1 MNETPTPGPD
11 DLTPVELRSGMWYK
25 REDAFSLPSGVNG
38 SKLRACLYLAR
49 RAQAEGAMEIV
60 SAASV
65 LSPQS
70 AMAAAVA
77 QVLDMTSVT
86 IVGGTTPDKAVANK
100 SIRMAKEAGSEV
112 VRGAEVGYNTML
124 QAAGRSFVAENPGSW
139 QLPYGI
145 TTPSDSSPEDIVDFL
160 AMGAAQVANL
170 PDEIDTLVLP
180 FGSGNTA
187 AGVLYG
193 LETIGAPSS
202 LKRVVLMT
210 IGPDRRKWLDE
221 RLARADAPLTDLPFE
236 LEQVYLHP
244 FFAEYGDSM
253 RETMDG
259 IKFHPTYEGKVV
271 RYLNLV
277 QPEWWAA
284 RDGKTLL
291 WIVGGPLP

>member
-1 MNETPTPGPD
+1 
-11 DLTPVELRSGMWYK
+11 
-25 REDAFSLPSGVNG
+25 
-38 SKLRACLYLAR
+38 
-49 RAQAEGAMEIV
+49 
-60 SAASV
+60 
-65 LSPQS
+65 
-70 AMAAAVA
+70 
-77 QVLDMTSVT
+77 
-86 IVGGTTPDKAVANK
+86 
-100 SIRMAKEAGSEV
+100 
-112 VRGAEVGYNTML
+112 
-124 QAAGRSFVAENPGSW
+124 
-139 QLPYGI
+139 
-145 TTPSDSSPEDIVDFL
+145 
-160 AMGAAQVANL
+160 
-170 PDEIDTLVLP
+170 
-180 FGSGNTA
+180 
-187 AGVLYG
+187 
-193 LETIGAPSS
+193 
-202 LKRVVLMT
+202 MT